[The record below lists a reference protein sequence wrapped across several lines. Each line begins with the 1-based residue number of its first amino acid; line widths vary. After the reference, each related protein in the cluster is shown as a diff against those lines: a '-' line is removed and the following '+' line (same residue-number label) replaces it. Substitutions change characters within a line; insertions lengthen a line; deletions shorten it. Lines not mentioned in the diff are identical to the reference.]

1 MVTSRALGK
10 IFSVVSE
17 LSILNN
23 CIPPTL
29 NNGST
34 VIAITIT
41 PIPPSHCR
49 IALHIKIPFGAMSKL
64 VIIVDP
70 VVVIPDILSKK
81 ASTIDKLRLD
91 SKKGML
97 PNIAIHSQDKVVR
110 RKACCKFSFLFS
122 SRLVRTSNIPMKIVI
137 DAEDKKVSFLSSYIN
152 CTKNGISINAPNV
165 IRSTPIAKKTVL
177 LLFIVEVGGYFK
189 IFEIQHNK
197 T

>member
-23 CIPPTL
+23 CIPPTF
-29 NNGST
+29 NNGRT
-34 VIAITIT
+34 VIAITMT
-41 PIPPSHCR
+41 PIPPSHCK
-49 IALHIKIPFGAMSKL
+49 IALHIRIPFGEFSKL

-70 VVVIPDILSKK
+70 VVVIPDMLSKK

-91 SKKGML
+91 SKNGIDPKT
-97 PNIAIHSQDKVVR
+97 AILNQDKVVR

-122 SRLVRTSNIPMKIVI
+122 SRLVRTSNIPMKMVI
-137 DAEDKKVSFLSSYIN
+137 DADDKNVLFLSSYIN
-152 CTKNGISINAPNV
+152 CTKNGININTPNV
-165 IRSTPIAKKTVL
+165 IRSAPIAKKTVL
-177 LLFIVEVGGYFK
+177 LLFIFEEGDYFK